1 MPVGPDPPS
10 RPIFVVGAP
19 RSGTTVIFNTFAAR
33 PDLAWFTQHLNRLP
47 GWPSVTVLARLADA
61 APWARKSIMRSDS
74 ARRWREK
81 ARIGPVEGYA
91 IWERYA
97 GRRFVY
103 EALVG
108 ERPTPEQ
115 RAGLRTLVGKLIRY
129 QGKDRF
135 ATKITGP
142 ARIGFLADAFPDALF
157 VNVIR
162 DGRAVA
168 RSLMKVDFWAGTWR
182 ERSVAWEGVLG
193 EADLDRWRELG
204 EPPLGL
210 AALQWQELV
219 RGARA
224 EAKRCVPDRYAE
236 IRYEDFVADP
246 HATIDE
252 MTSFCE
258 LPAAA
263 EPHEFL
269 DTRVEVRDMNRG
281 AAAASGPERELLDGL
296 IGAELAALGYGER
309 VGSRPV
315 GRTPLSR
322 PFAGAGR

>member
-1 MPVGPDPPS
+1 MPVATDRPS

-61 APWARKSIMRSDS
+61 VPQARKSIIRSDS
-74 ARRWREK
+74 ARNWREK

-103 EALVG
+103 ESLVG
-108 ERPTPEQ
+108 ERPTAEQ
-115 RAGLRTLVGKLIRY
+115 RAELRALVGKLVRY

-142 ARIGFLADAFPDALF
+142 ARIGFLADVFPDARF

-168 RSLMKVDFWAGTWR
+168 RSLMRVDFWAGTWR
-182 ERSVAWEGVLG
+182 ERSVAWGGVLG

-219 RGARA
+219 RGARE
-224 EAKRCVPDRYAE
+224 EARRYVPDRYAE
-236 IRYEDFVADP
+236 VRYEDFVADP

-258 LPAAA
+258 LPKAP

-269 DTRVEVRDMNRG
+269 RARVEIRDMNRG
-281 AAAASGPERELLDGL
+281 SAAASESERELLDEL
-296 IGAELAALGYGER
+296 IGAELAALGYGED
-309 VGSRPV
+309 VGIRPD

-322 PFAGAGR
+322 PFAGG

>member
-1 MPVGPDPPS
+1 MPVGAERLS

-47 GWPSVTVLARLADA
+47 GWPSVTVLARLADLV
-61 APWARKSIMRSDS
+61 PPVRKSIMRSDS
-74 ARRWREK
+74 DRRWWEK

-91 IWERYA
+91 VWERYA

-103 EALVG
+103 ESLVG
-108 ERPTPEQ
+108 EYPTPEQ
-115 RAGLRTLVGKLIRY
+115 RAELRALVGKLLRY
-129 QGKDRF
+129 QGRDRF

-142 ARIGFLADAFPDALF
+142 ARIGFLADVFPDALF

-182 ERSVAWEGVLG
+182 ERSVAWGGVLD

-219 RGARA
+219 RGAREEA
-224 EAKRCVPDRYAE
+224 ERNVPDRYAE
-236 IRYEDFVADP
+236 VRYEDFVADP

-252 MTSFCE
+252 MTDFCE
-258 LPAAA
+258 LPEAA

-269 DTRVEVRDMNRG
+269 RARVEIRDMNRG
-281 AAAASGPERELLDGL
+281 SAAASESERELLDAL
-296 IGAELAALGYGER
+296 IGAELAALGYGEG
-309 VGSRPV
+309 VGIRADA
-315 GRTPLSR
+315 RTPLTR
-322 PFAGAGR
+322 PFAGG